1 MSRYGIDYYGVGYY
15 GAGIATQYDAYPF
28 TATPY
33 GYGTIRL
40 KWVTP
45 TGSWAK
51 IRIVRN
57 KYGYPV
63 DAWDG
68 QVIVSAYNGAIDD
81 NHPDDYNIEQGYYYY
96 YSIFVLETVQYT
108 WVRAAN
114 TYAVAV
120 KHYGNGE
127 KMYSYLPQIYK
138 ITEPYVAT
146 SDSENDQ
153 LLRFLKIFGFELDY
167 VQTITAL
174 LTARYNTE
182 TVNGILIPKLMT
194 QFGLV
199 YEPEIGIQQN
209 RILLRDGV
217 SINKEKGTLQG
228 LKEFIK
234 STTGYGIPEPIQS
247 TPNPSVEG
255 VKVSHNIMLDYN
267 DSSFEEGYGHWVST
281 DGTAL
286 IDWLS
291 VLPIQSVSLTS
302 NTARV
307 VIGPNNYDV
316 GNDVVISGL
325 SLPLFNNITPVT
337 ITGVDQTSYIE
348 FSLTGTDILST
359 SGFNQS
365 TGEYG
370 LVTPSPAP
378 WVEPT
383 APSLYPNKTSGIVA
397 FYNSYAASQTI
408 NIFCGDD
415 EPITKGIPVS

>member
-153 LLRFLKIFGFELDY
+153 LLRD
-167 VQTITAL
+167 
-174 LTARYNTE
+174 R
-182 TVNGILIPKLMT
+182 
-194 QFGLV
+194 
-199 YEPEIGIQQN
+199 
-209 RILLRDGV
+209 
-217 SINKEKGTLQG
+217 
-228 LKEFIK
+228 K
-234 STTGYGIPEPIQS
+234 STRL
-247 TPNPSVEG
+247 N
-255 VKVSHNIMLDYN
+255 
-267 DSSFEEGYGHWVST
+267 
-281 DGTAL
+281 
-286 IDWLS
+286 
-291 VLPIQSVSLTS
+291 
-302 NTARV
+302 
-307 VIGPNNYDV
+307 
-316 GNDVVISGL
+316 
-325 SLPLFNNITPVT
+325 PVT
-337 ITGVDQTSYIE
+337 LESRM
-348 FSLTGTDILST
+348 
-359 SGFNQS
+359 
-365 TGEYG
+365 
-370 LVTPSPAP
+370 PSSA
-378 WVEPT
+378 
-383 APSLYPNKTSGIVA
+383 
-397 FYNSYAASQTI
+397 
-408 NIFCGDD
+408 
-415 EPITKGIPVS
+415 